1 MPAGPSSLGNRQGFG
16 GPTIKPK
23 SATPEA
29 EVSPLVRPGGAAG
42 SDRAPGRRLK
52 EIGGAPR
59 VPVNPSVHADPFA
72 VWMDYFQKN
81 DEAPGQVHETVRLL
95 GANDKMRDVE
105 AVLRGYLTK
114 RPKNAEAWMYRA
126 LALAIHINHGSPA
139 HIADALKY
147 AAILARRTH
156 NPNDLVSV
164 ADTMALLDHLDGQG
178 ALLDEAAAKIP
189 HINVPLKMSVN
200 LAQRQKDPVRMGDTV
215 EKLLALGWP
224 GEDEYIRTECR
235 RQVDIMA
242 KSLREDGR
250 EKEADGL
257 QARLV
262 QSEARD
268 VYVRLTWD
276 GYADFDLAVD
286 EPLGVTAS
294 YELPRTV
301 FGGSVLKNG
310 FGKNPEEIYVCPRG
324 FDGNYTVH
332 IRQIWADETKPV
344 VRLTLETI
352 AHDGTPQE
360 QKQVYTLTPD
370 KINKTFV
377 VYLSGGRRKTVL
389 PYIDILAG
397 RIEYQANRPV
407 TAKHNRASR
416 TPGPGTPGGGCDLRL
431 MSSVKDVSAIPTE
444 GKRLVIVAAVDHV
457 LHFRIFDNDGKMVV
471 DTDATQ
477 RTAQVP
483 QIEGLRKQLE
493 ILWPPHELSTSEKGR
508 VIDAVTSIVGH
519 TPGGQS
525 KAPASSKAPDKPK
538 S

>member
-1 MPAGPSSLGNRQGFG
+1 
-16 GPTIKPK
+16 
-23 SATPEA
+23 
-29 EVSPLVRPGGAAG
+29 
-42 SDRAPGRRLK
+42 
-52 EIGGAPR
+52 
-59 VPVNPSVHADPFA
+59 
-72 VWMDYFQKN
+72 MDYFRKH
-81 DEAPGQVHETVRLL
+81 DEAAGELHETVRLL
-95 GANDKMRDVE
+95 GANAKMREVE
-105 AVLRGYLTK
+105 AVLRGYLTN

-147 AAILARRTH
+147 AAILAHHSH
-156 NPNDLVSV
+156 NPNDLISV
-164 ADTMALLDHLDGQG
+164 ADTMAILDHLDGQG

-200 LAQRQKDPVRMGDTV
+200 LAQRQKDPIRMGNTV

-235 RQVDIMA
+235 RQVDTMA

-250 EKEADGL
+250 EKEADAL

-262 QSEARD
+262 ESEARD

-286 EPLGVTAS
+286 EPLGVTAG

-324 FDGNYTVH
+324 FDGNYTIH
-332 IRQIWADETKPV
+332 IRQIWADSEKPV

-352 AHDGTPQE
+352 AHEGTPQE

-370 KINKTFV
+370 KIDKTYV
-377 VYLSGGRRKTVL
+377 IYLSGGRRKTVL

-397 RIEYQANRPV
+397 RIEYQANRRV
-407 TAKHNRASR
+407 TAKHSRASR
-416 TPGPGTPGGGCDLRL
+416 TPGPGTPGGSSKAAAGCDLRL
-431 MSSVKDVSAIPTE
+431 MTSVKDISGIPTE
-444 GKRLVIVAAVDHV
+444 GKNLIIVAAVGQI
-457 LHFRIFDNDGKMVV
+457 LHFRMFDGDGKKVV
-471 DTDATQ
+471 DTDERRLTGRA
-477 RTAQVP
+477 RP
-483 QIEGLRKQLE
+483 IEDLRKQLVSW
-493 ILWPPHELSTSEKGR
+493 WPPHKLTGSEKGL

-519 TPGGQS
+519 TPTTAS
-525 KAPASSKAPDKPK
+525 KTADKPK